1 MLHEQRAGLSDRP
14 SPYQSLTMSMDLL
27 LYPLSEDE
35 AKKHVGLASPDWTE
49 ARLNGLSSVL
59 VDKQLGDQ
67 IQEATTQ
74 ESTKA
79 RLKARLQTAFDSDP
93 LESGLQH
100 PAEMIIA
107 QSLNDDTDQRAF
119 DWVRSFCLGVSAPA
133 FAASVLRC
141 LGRLE
146 SPGDAE
152 SRRALVREALRLENV
167 EIRDAAAQAADSW
180 SDAGL
185 IGVLQA
191 HVEPEAWLQDY
202 IREILADLQARPD
215 VSRP

>member
-27 LYPLSEDE
+27 LYPLREDV
-35 AKKHVGLASPDWTE
+35 AQKHVGLASPDWAE
-49 ARLNGLSSVL
+49 ARLNGLSSML

-67 IQEATTQ
+67 IQEAADD

-79 RLKARLQTAFDSDP
+79 QLKARLQTAFYSDP

-100 PAEMIIA
+100 PAEIIIA
-107 QSLNDDTDQRAF
+107 QSLGDKTDQRAF
-119 DWVRSFCLGVSAPA
+119 DWVRSFCLEVSAPA
-133 FAASVLRC
+133 FAAAVLRC

-152 SRRALVREALRLENV
+152 SRCALIGEALRLENV

-185 IGVLQA
+185 IDVLQA

-202 IREILADLQARPD
+202 IREILADLQARPH
-215 VSRP
+215 VSSS